1 MDFLKLLVM
10 VITFIGAQT
19 AYLNAKESTRS
30 FSFELPVADVF
41 EHIENL
47 EDLDSAARQADQ
59 YAKYLERSEKPQKNI
74 IDAYLFSADR
84 YLDYAIESGIEEAYN
99 RSAELYQQAKV
110 RAQNI
115 PENAPIISQSEYGM
129 AYVAFSLGD
138 IETAKVK
145 LDAFREASGNKYD
158 YDERF
163 LTGQIL
169 FSEERFEEA
178 ASLYKQHI
186 EELLGLESVLPF
198 QLGSTISSY
207 GDTLYRLGY
216 YEEAEQ
222 QFLAALEAYADTDAY
237 ELIADTFSSL
247 NTLYA
252 ANLEYIKRE
261 ENLLNAVAYFETQL
275 PAAVYVWLDAKT
287 NLAYHY
293 KEMFQYEDALE
304 LAYQIIDYYDAFLG
318 GPQTQGCMAFNLI
331 GLMEQELGNYAEAEL
346 VFRKMIEES
355 DRRERG
361 QCFHAGYGNLASLK
375 FELEEYDQAIKY
387 FEKGIRVSADR
398 DLYHFDLKYLFA
410 DSLSLMEG
418 KERDALKL
426 YNDLLQETI
435 NESRTGDGDIL
446 LHQRLSQIYHELDE
460 HEQALQ
466 HANHM
471 ARLFDQQFFSEYEKF
486 TDESYN
492 LYRWLPEYLA
502 YFYLYSSQATQDLE
516 TSEKYDEL
524 SFKYAQMSKVTEPQ
538 ISAWKSYLKVSS
550 GNEAVQ
556 EINTLEVEL
565 SKVNADIKSYI
576 FDQAYDQQKMGG
588 LLKKRAEL
596 TSEIEAYEQQ
606 LPVQSTGIQ
615 FLSIDDVIENL
626 SDNEAYIFVM
636 PSYYYDEHLI
646 YIVDIEGYWLD
657 IVDVSVDNVTQLVES
672 IRSSLTVD
680 INGKLPPFD
689 YKSSHKLYELLF
701 DYYFAQ
707 LKQDS
712 PFVNS
717 VKFSF
722 YGPLQSVPPS
732 LFVQNTEASEFL
744 IDSYEFSLLPA
755 VNALTFM
762 TAPEIRPTSNFWG
775 AGKPNF
781 TGTQYANLRGISFVE
796 TNETNINQE
805 IKKLPALPDTEIEIN
820 KLSKLF
826 SGERNVTKLGKEL
839 DESVFFREELSEFD
853 VIAIA
858 THGLQ
863 SNEFSGISEAA
874 LLVPFFNKIAESH
887 YDGILTASEIKKL
900 DLNAQLVILSACNT
914 AYGSADYSEV
924 LGGLTSSFLAAGAR
938 SMFVSNW
945 SIDSQTTADFT
956 VELVSRVIS
965 DPTIALSKAL
975 QETIK
980 FTRKKGLEHPFYWA
994 SFVYAGQ

>member
-1 MDFLKLLVM
+1 M
-10 VITFIGAQT
+10 VTTFIGAQT

-47 EDLDSAARQADQ
+47 EDLDSAARHADQ
-59 YAKYLERSEKPQKNI
+59 YAKYLERSEKPQKII

-84 YLDYAIESGIEEAYN
+84 YLDYATESGVAEAYQ
-99 RSAELYQQAKV
+99 RSAELYKKAKEL
-110 RAQNI
+110 ALNI
-115 PENAPIISQSEYGM
+115 PNNPNIIAQSEYGM
-129 AYVAFSLGD
+129 AYVAFMLGD
-138 IETAKVK
+138 IETAK
-145 LDAFREASGNKYD
+145 LNLTAFRKTTGDKYD

-169 FSEERFEEA
+169 FSEKRFEEA
-178 ASLYKQHI
+178 ASFYKKHL
-186 EELLGLESVLPF
+186 EELRGLEAALPF

-207 GDTLYRLGY
+207 GDTLYQLGY
-216 YEEAEQ
+216 YQEAEQ
-222 QFLAALEAYADTDAY
+222 QFLSALEAYADSNAY

-252 ANLEYIKRE
+252 TNFEYIKLE
-261 ENLLNAVAYFETQL
+261 ENLLNAVAYFEKRL
-275 PAAVYVWLDAKT
+275 PDTTYAWLQAQT
-287 NLAYHY
+287 NLGYHY

-304 LAYQIIDYYDAFLG
+304 LAYQIIDYYDVYLG
-318 GPQTQGCMAFNLI
+318 GPQTQGCMAFNLV
-331 GLMEQELGNYAEAEL
+331 GLMEKNLGNYAEAEK

-355 DRRERG
+355 ERREFG
-361 QCFHAGYGNLASLK
+361 ECFHAGYGNLAYLK
-375 FELEEYDQAIKY
+375 FELEEYNEAIKF
-387 FEKGIRVSADR
+387 FEKGISVSEDR

-410 DSLSLMEG
+410 DSLSLIEG

-435 NESRTGDGDIL
+435 NDSLTGDGDIM
-446 LHQRLSQIYHELDE
+446 LHQRLSQTYHELGEDE
-460 HEQALQ
+460 LALRHAHEI
-466 HANHM
+466 
-471 ARLFDQQFFSEYEKF
+471 ARLFDKLFFSEYEKF
-486 TDESYN
+486 TDESYD
-492 LYRWLPEYLA
+492 LYRWIPEYLA
-502 YFYLYSSQATQDLE
+502 YFYLYSSRETEDLE
-516 TSEKYDEL
+516 TSKRYDEL

-538 ISAWKSYLKVSS
+538 ISAWKSFLKVSS
-550 GNEAVQ
+550 GNNSVQ
-556 EINTLEVEL
+556 KINLLEVEL
-565 SKVNADIKSYI
+565 SEINTDIRSYI
-576 FDQAYDQQKMGG
+576 FDETYDQMQLGS
-588 LLKKRAEL
+588 LLNKRAKL
-596 TSEIEAYEQQ
+596 VQKIEEYEKQ
-606 LPVQSTGIQ
+606 LRVESTGIQ
-615 FLSIDDVIENL
+615 FLSIDNVIENI
-626 SDNEAYIFVM
+626 SDNEAYMLAM
-636 PSYYYDEHLI
+636 PSYFYDEHLI
-646 YIVDIEGYWLD
+646 YVIDADGYWLD
-657 IVDVSVDNVTQLVES
+657 IVDASVDNVTQLVES

-680 INGKLPPFD
+680 VNGELPPFD
-689 YKSSHKLYELLF
+689 YESSHKLYDLLF
-701 DYYFAQ
+701 HYHFAQ
-707 LKQDS
+707 MEQYS

-717 VKFSF
+717 VKFTF

-732 LFVQNTEASEFL
+732 LFVKNTDTSEFL

-762 TAPEIRPTSNFWG
+762 TTPEITPTSNFWG
-775 AGKPNF
+775 AGKPNY

-796 TNETNINQE
+796 TNGTNINAE

-820 KLSKLF
+820 KLSQLF
-826 SGERNVTKLGKEL
+826 RGERNVTKLGKEL
-839 DESVFFREELSEFD
+839 DESVFFTEELSDFD

-863 SNEFSGISEAA
+863 SNEFSGIPEAA
-874 LLVPFFNKIAESH
+874 LIVPFFSEITESH

-914 AYGSADYSEV
+914 AYGSADYRDV

-945 SIDSQTTADFT
+945 SIDSRTTADFT
-956 VELVSRVIS
+956 VDLVSRIIS
-965 DPTIALSKAL
+965 DPGIALSKAL

-980 FTRKKGLEHPFYWA
+980 FTRRKGLEHPFYWA

>member
-1 MDFLKLLVM
+1 M

-19 AYLNAKESTRS
+19 AYLNAEESTRS

-47 EDLDSAARQADQ
+47 DDLDSAAKQADE
-59 YAKYLERSEKPQKNI
+59 YIEHLERSEKPPKII
-74 IDAYLFSADR
+74 IDAYLFTADR
-84 YLDYAIESGIEEAYN
+84 YLDYATESGIAETYK
-99 RSAELYQQAKV
+99 RSAELYKTAKEL
-110 RAQNI
+110 ALNI
-115 PENAPIISQSEYGM
+115 PNNSHIVSQSEYGM
-129 AYVAFSLGD
+129 AYVAFMLDDIQTANLSLAAYRKT
-138 IETAKVK
+138 I
-145 LDAFREASGNKYD
+145 GNKYD
-158 YDERF
+158 YEERF

-169 FSEERFEEA
+169 FAEERFEEA
-178 ASLYKQHI
+178 ASFYKKHI
-186 EELLGLESVLPF
+186 EELRGLESALPF

-207 GDTLYRLGY
+207 GDTLHQLGY

-222 QFLAALEAYADTDAY
+222 QFLSALEAYAESDAY
-237 ELIADTFSSL
+237 GLIGDTFSSL

-252 ANLEYIKRE
+252 TNLEYIKLE
-261 ENLLNAVAYFETQL
+261 ENLLNAVAYFEKRL
-275 PAAVYVWLDAKT
+275 PDTTYAWLEAKT
-287 NLAYHY
+287 NLGYHY
-293 KEMFQYEDALE
+293 KEMFQYKDALE
-304 LAYQIIDYYDAFLG
+304 LANQIIDYYDTFLG
-318 GPQTQGCMAFNLI
+318 GPQTEGCMAFNLL
-331 GLMEQELGNYAEAEL
+331 GLMEKNLGNYTEAEK

-355 DRRERG
+355 ERRKFG
-361 QCFHAGYGNLASLK
+361 QCFHAGYGNLAYLK
-375 FELEEYDQAIKY
+375 FEIEEYEQSIKY
-387 FEKGIRVSADR
+387 FEKGIEVSKER
-398 DLYHFDLKYLFA
+398 DLYDFDLKYLFA
-410 DSLSLMEG
+410 DSLSLIEG
-418 KERDALKL
+418 KEHDALKL
-426 YNDLLQETI
+426 YNDLLEETK
-435 NESRTGDGDIL
+435 NESLTGDGDIL
-446 LHQRLSQIYHELDE
+446 LHQRLSQMYHELSE
-460 HEQALQ
+460 HELALQ
-466 HANHM
+466 HANHT

-486 TDESYN
+486 TDESYD
-492 LYRWLPEYLA
+492 LYRWIPEYLA
-502 YFYLYSSQATQDLE
+502 YFYLYSSREIEDLE

-538 ISAWKSYLKVSS
+538 ISAWKSYLKVTSN
-550 GNEAVQ
+550 GNSLRN
-556 EINTLEVEL
+556 INSLEVEL
-565 SKVNADIKSYI
+565 SEINTNIKSYI
-576 FDQAYDQQKMGG
+576 FDQTYDQKQLGS
-588 LLKKRAEL
+588 LLKKRANL
-596 TSEIEAYEQQ
+596 AHKIEEYEKQ

-615 FLSIDDVIENL
+615 FLSIDNVIENL

-636 PSYYYDEHLI
+636 PSYFYDEHLI
-646 YIVDIEGYWLD
+646 YIVDTEGYWVD

-680 INGKLPPFD
+680 MNGKLPPFD
-689 YKSSHKLYELLF
+689 YKSSHKLYDLLF

-707 LKQDS
+707 LKQYS

-732 LFVQNTEASEFL
+732 LFVQNTETSEFL

-762 TAPEIRPTSNFWG
+762 TTPEIKPTSNFWG
-775 AGKPNF
+775 AGKPNY

-796 TNETNINQE
+796 TNGTNINAE

-820 KLSKLF
+820 KLSQLF
-826 SGERNVTKLGKEL
+826 RGERNVTKLGKEL
-839 DESVFFREELSEFD
+839 DESVFFTEELSDFD

-874 LLVPFFNKIAESH
+874 LIVPFFSEITESH

-914 AYGSADYSEV
+914 AYGSADYSDV

-945 SIDSQTTADFT
+945 SIDSRTTADFT
-956 VELVSRVIS
+956 VDLVSRIIS
-965 DPTIALSKAL
+965 DPGIALSKAL

-980 FTRKKGLEHPFYWA
+980 FTRRKGLEHPFYWA